1 MFIVIEGTDASGKS
15 SLTQAVEEE
24 IASRLQSRLPINS
37 FHKGKPEEETRRWV
51 LRDYVLS
58 IEDKSFVDKATLA
71 DRWHWGEITYAP
83 LKRPHTNK
91 DGYGLL
97 GEAGW
102 RWVEL
107 FMASRGIQ
115 QFWLYQPLSVIEG
128 RLKARG
134 DDYVLPD
141 ELPFILEQYGKAAEQ
156 IIGLK
161 KLQPAPDSLD
171 EIPNLAKEIVDLALV
186 KAESVRALRDFGPY
200 IGVPKPKVLLVGDRH
215 NATKRYGH
223 ETNLPFMPVDG
234 NSGEY
239 LLTALPADEWK
250 NIGLININD
259 HPEMFRSLWEALGC
273 PPIVAL
279 GRLAERG
286 LVKQGFIDSQYNVAP
301 HPQRVRRFANSRKQ
315 EYGEAIL
322 RLADTTD
329 KEDKWILR

>member
-15 SLTQAVEEE
+15 SLTEAVAEEL
-24 IASRLQSRLPINS
+24 SLRFTTPITS

-51 LRDYVLS
+51 LKDYVTS
-58 IEDKSFVDKATLA
+58 IENESFYNMISLA

-83 LKRPHTNK
+83 LKRPHTDK

-97 GEAGW
+97 GAAGW

-115 QFWLYQPLSVIEG
+115 QFWLYQPLGVIED

-134 DDYVLPD
+134 DDYIMPD
-141 ELPFILEQYGKAAEQ
+141 ELPFILGQYHKAAEQ
-156 IIGLK
+156 VIGLV
-161 KLQPAPDSLD
+161 KLQPAPDSL
-171 EIPNLAKEIVDLALV
+171 EQVPILAKEIVDVALSRAELAKPLDDY
-186 KAESVRALRDFGPY
+186 KPY
-200 IGVPKPKVLLVGDRH
+200 VGSPRPKVLLVGDRH
-215 NATKRYGH
+215 NATKRHGH

-239 LLTALPADEWK
+239 LLTALPDSDWK
-250 NIGLININD
+250 DVGLININD
-259 HPEMFRSLWEALGC
+259 HPELIRPLWEALGC

-286 LVKQGFIDSQYNVAP
+286 LIKQGFTDSQYNVAP
-301 HPQRVRRFANSRKQ
+301 HPQWVRRFANARKQ
-315 EYGEAIL
+315 EYGEALI
-322 RLADTTD
+322 RLAGATD